1 MKPLAVASLFIS
13 TCMGAVV
20 VVPSAASADIS
31 IQATCSRT
39 VNVASSAYSTVDPI
53 AMPSTGSTA
62 SSTSCGMAQ
71 GANSSAVGALQR
83 ALKYCYGAGIT
94 VDNDFGPA
102 TKSALV
108 SAQKREGITADG
120 VYGPQTRLSLTWR
133 SVGNRCDKA
142 ADPIYT

>member
-1 MKPLAVASLFIS
+1 MKRLAVASLFVSTSIS
-13 TCMGAVV
+13 AVV
-20 VVPSAASADIS
+20 IAPSVAFADIS

-39 VNVASSAYSTVDPI
+39 VNVASSAYGPVDPI

-133 SVGNRCDKA
+133 SVGGRCDKA